1 MQYRIR
7 IFSSFGDSTHGKNSI
22 EAISILSQKISYYGR
37 DKQVYITDGDDYT
50 HVIIWN
56 TGMPEIRR
64 DIPKENVIGFAYE
77 PLVYLGLSPAFI
89 EYAKKNIHKYY
100 IGDAANLPAPFIEG
114 NCYLTY
120 NPPLQSLSPKKHG
133 ISLMISNK
141 QQQPGH
147 QYRHVLASHI
157 LKTDLPVDIYGRG
170 CTFAVYQ
177 NDHRIKGVFQQY
189 EPYDGYDFHICIENV
204 QSGHYFSE
212 KIINSLLTNT
222 TPIYLGCKNID
233 TYFPNNVIKL
243 TGNIEHDMN
252 LIRDIS
258 INPNKYR
265 KHIDVSEIERK
276 VSLLHNIEYL
286 YNNAHNQ

>member
-7 IFSSFGDSTHGKNSI
+7 IFSSFCDSRHGKNAI
-22 EAISILSQKISYYGR
+22 EIISLLSQKISYYGQ
-37 DKQVYITDGDDYT
+37 DKRVYITDGEDYT

-56 TGMPEIRR
+56 TAMPEIRR

-77 PLVYLGLSPAFI
+77 PIVYLGLHPGFI
-89 EYAKKNIHKYY
+89 EYAKKYIHKYY

-120 NPPLQSLSPKKHG
+120 NPPLQSLLQKKQL

-170 CTFAVYQ
+170 CTHGVYQ
-177 NDHRIKGVFQQY
+177 NDHRIKGVFKQY
-189 EPYDGYDFHICIENV
+189 EPYDGYEFHICIENV

-212 KIINSLLTNT
+212 KIINSLLTDT

-252 LIRDIS
+252 LICDIC

-265 KHIDVSEIERK
+265 KQIDVVEIERK

-286 YNNAHNQ
+286 YNSNDQ